1 MNEDEYRGFGEQE
14 ENKASETE
22 EMNGTAEA
30 PEMTETPET
39 EASDTAEAFEASEA
53 AGLTPEEEAEKAIE
67 EARTTGEEW
76 DAEEEARRR
85 WEKVEAVKRAEEEQ
99 RQEQERM
106 AEEIRRENAA
116 REEAARAEKKARKKI
131 GLRLTAAVL
140 AVVLLVC
147 SAGYAAGELSKT
159 IKSLKNQVSSLE
171 AQNENNSNRSASD
184 KLPDGSALPEGGTLP
199 DGSTLPDMP
208 NGQYP
213 GNFDSNQ
220 GGNFAPGGEGQ
231 QPGQEQSRES
241 REAEAPVTKADD
253 NDKAELAHDGSPV
266 VSTAAVS
273 EAGSSSLTDVS
284 DIVENTLP
292 SIVSIVVTIVKSY
305 DSYWGGGGRTY
316 EVPGAGSGIIIGDD
330 GTELWIVTNYH
341 VIEDSKDI
349 EITFCDD
356 ESVEAYIKGTDK
368 DNDLAVLG
376 VQMDNM
382 KQSTLDSIK
391 VITIGESDSLKLG
404 QGVIAIGNAL
414 GWGQSVTTGVVSA
427 LNREVEFDDGTKMN
441 LLQTSAAINPGNS
454 GGALLNS
461 KGELIGINNSKYAD
475 TDVEGIG
482 FAIPISSVKEIMQQ
496 LSLTQVRTP
505 VAEKDYPYL
514 GVTFKNLSAG
524 YMEATGIPSGAYI
537 YEVGTD
543 TPAEK
548 AGLLPYDVI
557 TGINGAS
564 IGSYD
569 DLVEELQYYSGGTE
583 VELTVMRLERGAYQ
597 EVKVMITLGYRSD
610 YQR

>member
-1 MNEDEYRGFGEQE
+1 MNEDDNKVIGEAE
-14 ENKASETE
+14 ENKAEETSETYE
-22 EMNGTAEA
+22 TADAEGVS
-30 PEMTETPET
+30 EMTET
-39 EASDTAEAFEASEA
+39 AEANEP
-53 AGLTPEEEAEKAIE
+53 AGPAPEEEAEKAIE
-67 EARTTGEEW
+67 EARATGEEW
-76 DAEEEARRR
+76 DAEEDARRR
-85 WEKVEAVKRAEEEQ
+85 WERVEALKRAEEEQ
-99 RQEQERM
+99 CREQERI

-116 REEAARAEKKARKKI
+116 KEEAAKAEKKVKRKK

-140 AVVLLVC
+140 AVALLVC
-147 SAGYAAGELSKT
+147 SAGYAAGEISKT
-159 IKSLKNQVSSLE
+159 INNLKNQVSSLE
-171 AQNENNSNRSASD
+171 AQNDNSNRSAF
-184 KLPDGSALPEGGTLP
+184 GTLP

-208 NGQYP
+208 SGQFP
-213 GNFDSNQ
+213 GDFDPNQ
-220 GGNFAPGGEGQ
+220 GGNFGPGGQGQ
-231 QPGQEQSRES
+231 QPGQEQTQES
-241 REAEAPVTKADD
+241 READ
-253 NDKAELAHDGSPV
+253 NKDKAELAHDGSPV

-273 EAGSSSLTDVS
+273 EAGTTSLTDVS

-292 SIVSIVVTIVKSY
+292 SIVSIVVTIVKNY
-305 DSYWGGGGRTY
+305 DSYWGGNRPY

-349 EITFCDD
+349 EITFCD
-356 ESVEAYIKGTDK
+356 EETVEAYIKGTDQ

-376 VQMDNM
+376 VKMDEM

-414 GWGQSVTTGVVSA
+414 GWGQSVTTGVISA
-427 LNREVEFDDGTKMN
+427 LNREVEFEDGTKMF
-441 LLQTSAAINPGNS
+441 LMQTSAAINPGNS

-461 KGELIGINNSKYAD
+461 KGELVGINNAKYSD

-496 LSLTQVRTP
+496 LSLTEARTP

-524 YMEATGIPSGAYI
+524 YMEATGIPNGAYI
-537 YEVGTD
+537 YEVGAD

-557 TGINGAS
+557 TGLNDAKIS
-564 IGSYD
+564 SYD
-569 DLVEELQYYSGGTE
+569 DLVDELQYYSGGTE

-597 EVKVMITLGYRSD
+597 EVKVTVTLGFRSD